1 MFERERC
8 AWGFWKG
15 LSRPRLPCARGRW
28 AWEGRRGLVLASHPA
43 QGRSSQLCGRH
54 SWACSLIFRNGTR
67 AAPGAQ
73 SGQALRP
80 SAWALPPRSKH
91 PHQPEGASQAW
102 DLDGGGNRGLPRAPI
117 TPERAGLWGRRCLGS
132 PDSPRRAPSQAA
144 PRAAPRSRSFLLL
157 QVLPRL
163 SGSTPL
169 AGGPARPRW
178 REGTPGSRA
187 QAGWPSHSVS
197 AGRLTGR
204 LRLPS
209 RRLPSPHLTPRGF
222 LQMGL
227 VFPWGVKEPQ
237 VIAGA
242 SSPPGSWLRP
252 ATKSQPLTQ
261 RSQQRRGWHPPRASW
276 DEPLGVQP

>member
-1 MFERERC
+1 MC
-8 AWGFWKG
+8 LG
-15 LSRPRLPCARGRW
+15 LL
-28 AWEGRRGLVLASHPA
+28 EGSVPP
-43 QGRSSQLCGRH
+43 QV
-54 SWACSLIFRNGTR
+54 
-67 AAPGAQ
+67 
-73 SGQALRP
+73 ALRP
-80 SAWALPPRSKH
+80 GQVGLGGPAGPSPRFPPRPGPQQPAVRQTFLGLLIDIQEWNSSRSGCPERAGTQALCLGPSAPVGGGSKH

-102 DLDGGGNRGLPRAPI
+102 DLDGGGNRSLPRAPI